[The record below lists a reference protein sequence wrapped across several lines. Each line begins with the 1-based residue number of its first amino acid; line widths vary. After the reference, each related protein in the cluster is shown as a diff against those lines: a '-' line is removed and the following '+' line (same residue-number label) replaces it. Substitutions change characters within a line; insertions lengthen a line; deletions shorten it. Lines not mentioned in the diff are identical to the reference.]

1 MLHFRVRSLRRWFH
15 GGVDRPER
23 LKPMKQ
29 TSPQNDHLR
38 VLALLASCPNG
49 CTGATLLVEH
59 DHSSETIVGLIHAGL
74 ASLQTKH
81 LGRPINTRFK
91 ITAKGRLALRA
102 SRVKIGSHD
111 EAVNAALTA
120 YPHLTYEEA
129 EKITMAF
136 GF

>member
-1 MLHFRVRSLRRWFH
+1 
-15 GGVDRPER
+15 
-23 LKPMKQ
+23 MKQ
-29 TSPQNDHLR
+29 TSSNNDHLR
-38 VLALLASCPNG
+38 ALALLASCPNG

-59 DHSSETIVGLIHAGL
+59 DHSSETIIGLIHARL

-81 LGRPINTRFK
+81 LGGTINVRFK
-91 ITAKGRLALRA
+91 ITAKGRLALRV
-102 SRVKIGSHD
+102 SRVKIESHD

>member
-1 MLHFRVRSLRRWFH
+1 MVAWI
-15 GGVDRPER
+15 DRND

-59 DHSSETIVGLIHAGL
+59 DHSSETIVGLIHTGL
-74 ASLQTKH
+74 ASLQIEH
-81 LGRPINTRFK
+81 LGKPINTARVK
-91 ITAKGRLALRA
+91 ITAKGRLALRMPRA
-102 SRVKIGSHD
+102 KIETRD
-111 EAVNAALTA
+111 EAVNAALKA

-129 EKITMAF
+129 EEIAKAF
-136 GF
+136 GLN

>member
-1 MLHFRVRSLRRWFH
+1 MVAWI
-15 GGVDRPER
+15 DRND

-74 ASLQTKH
+74 ASLQITKD
-81 LGRPINTRFK
+81 LGKPMNARFK
-91 ITAKGRLALRA
+91 ITAKGRLALRVPGA
-102 SRVKIGSHD
+102 KIETHD
-111 EAVNAALTA
+111 EAVNAALKA
-120 YPHLTYEEA
+120 YRHLTYEEA
-129 EKITMAF
+129 EEITRAF

>member
-1 MLHFRVRSLRRWFH
+1 
-15 GGVDRPER
+15 
-23 LKPMKQ
+23 MKQ

-81 LGRPINTRFK
+81 LGKPINARFK

>member
-1 MLHFRVRSLRRWFH
+1 
-15 GGVDRPER
+15 
-23 LKPMKQ
+23 MKQ
-29 TSPQNDHLR
+29 TSPQNDHVR

-49 CTGATLLVEH
+49 CTGATLLVER
-59 DHSSETIVGLIHAGL
+59 DHSSEAIVGLIHAGL
-74 ASLQTKH
+74 ASLQITKD
-81 LGRPINTRFK
+81 LGKPINARFK

-129 EKITMAF
+129 DKITMAF